1 MGWAGPTQPTGPG
14 SAQKCWA
21 DFGPKN
27 GLGRSRPKKL
37 ISPSGPGPAQKARL
51 GQDPPGPATKTGRGE
66 LFPPPPLHA
75 ERYSF
80 CMQRRKNKTQ
90 GGGGTKVTWRGEA
103 VSGCV
108 AGGAVAEVG
117 GGVLAHGRRL
127 QAAAAVLCFF

>member
-1 MGWAGPTQPTGPG
+1 MGWAGPAQPTG
-14 SAQKCWA
+14 S
-21 DFGPKN
+21 DSTPKN
-27 GLGRSRPKKL
+27 YYPLLGQTRPR
-37 ISPSGPGPAQKARL
+37 RL
-51 GQDPPGPATKTGRGE
+51 GWARASLAQQQTLAGGIIS
-66 LFPPPPLHA
+66 PPPLHA

-90 GGGGTKVTWRGEA
+90 GGGGRKVTWRGEA